1 VTDPFPPW
9 GTGPVRRAAATLLC
23 ALLVATA
30 SACTGDGDAPSTHVE
45 ESVSAGPTEESTAT
59 LEAKPAPLKVRVTR
73 VAGRLKPKDQE
84 VLAHKVGEV
93 VSAYFDDAFLG
104 GDYPRSDFDHA
115 FATFSSG
122 AAEQARHDGDLL
134 TNSELGPTTESVV
147 ARRRTA
153 YLSVLAPYK
162 VAAGVTARVDLRF
175 VADRGDEPAQEV
187 TVKGRLMLT
196 RKQDG
201 GWKIFGYDLSQS
213 ATTVEE
219 GS

>member
-1 VTDPFPPW
+1 MTDPYPPRV
-9 GTGPVRRAAATLLC
+9 TGPVRRAAATVLC
-23 ALLVATA
+23 GLLVATVG
-30 SACTGDGDAPSTHVE
+30 ACTSDEEAPEAAGEAPS
-45 ESVSAGPTEESTAT
+45 SAGPTEEPTPT
-59 LEAKPAPLKVRVTR
+59 PTVEQAPLKVRVTR
-73 VAGRLKPKDQE
+73 VAGRMKPRDQE
-84 VLAHKVGEV
+84 VLADKVGSV

-104 GDYPRSDFDHA
+104 GDYPREDFDDA
-115 FATFSSG
+115 FATFSEG
-122 AAEQARHDGDLL
+122 AAAQARGDRDLL
-134 TNSELGPTTESVV
+134 TNQDLGPSTESVV

-153 YLSVLAPYK
+153 YLSVLAPHK

-175 VADRGDEPAQEV
+175 VADRGDEPAKEV

-196 RKQDG
+196 RKDDG